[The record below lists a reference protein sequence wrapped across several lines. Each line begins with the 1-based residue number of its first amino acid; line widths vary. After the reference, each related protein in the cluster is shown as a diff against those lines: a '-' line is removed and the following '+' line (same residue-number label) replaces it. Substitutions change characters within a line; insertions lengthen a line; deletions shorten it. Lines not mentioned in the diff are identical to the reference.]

1 MYPFQN
7 NIEKKSHGFQYL
19 WFLKFEVINEHV
31 FKALRWSHQVVRDF
45 ISVHETRNGFKIRRA
60 GICRAQRVRLANL
73 FPTSY
78 FTDRSAYNIFYRT
91 PDSTIVAILLF
102 LFPLFFFFSMACFVW
117 SCQEVGIFS
126 TWMLGRFQRNKKSV
140 TRCLF
145 FSMTNSIEWRDGKL
159 HMLIWSRGTSERDR
173 HVLLSQYWVA
183 SINIASSLP
192 WESV

>member
-102 LFPLFFFFSMACFVW
+102 LFPLFFFFSMACFSGAVRRLAFFQHGCLDDFSEIRRVW
-117 SCQEVGIFS
+117 PVVCFFQWLTASNDEMGNCTCWFDPEELQKETDMFFWVS
-126 TWMLGRFQRNKKSV
+126 TG
-140 TRCLF
+140 
-145 FSMTNSIEWRDGKL
+145 
-159 HMLIWSRGTSERDR
+159 
-173 HVLLSQYWVA
+173 
-183 SINIASSLP
+183 
-192 WESV
+192 